1 MIILIIFPEFRT
13 GGEPFDVFCGIR
25 LLKINKIDPIDSSFS
40 MNVAMKFYWVDNRV
54 QLLTNRSEHKIHV
67 DLDFLSLI
75 WTPDFSTYDLQSFK
89 ILGMI
94 DRGLLRVK
102 KKKNDTGTA
111 TEVLMNFFS
120 LCLDNDN
127 FYRNSV
133 HDRGKGGHFMS
144 N

>member
-1 MIILIIFPEFRT
+1 
-13 GGEPFDVFCGIR
+13 
-25 LLKINKIDPIDSSFS
+25 

-133 HDRGKGGHFMS
+133 HDRSKGGHFMS

>member
-25 LLKINKIDPIDSSFS
+25 LLKMNKIDPIDSSFS

-102 KKKNDTGTA
+102 KKKNDTGTDQK
-111 TEVLMNFFS
+111 F
-120 LCLDNDN
+120 
-127 FYRNSV
+127 
-133 HDRGKGGHFMS
+133 
-144 N
+144 